1 MRILYGVTGEGMGH
15 AIRSRVLLEHLV
27 AQGHD
32 VAVVASGK
40 ALRFLERRFDNVHPI
55 HGLHMIFDGNRVDVK
70 KTLLSNLV
78 NGLRGIPR
86 NVAKYFDLLRDFR
99 PEVAIS
105 DFESWAYLYGQSHRL
120 PILSIDNMQILD
132 RCAVPDVVKTGCEAM
147 FEMTRTFIASKLPA
161 CRDYFITTFFRPPLR
176 KERTHL
182 FPPILRPEILSAAP
196 TRGDH
201 LVVYQSAEGHD
212 ELTEILQHTDV
223 ECRLYGELRRDREE
237 VFGNVRRMPF
247 SEDAFIHDLASCRGV
262 IAGGGFTLMGEAL
275 YLGKPMLS
283 IPIEGQVE
291 QLLNARYLEL
301 EGYGRHALHLDGRV
315 LRDFVDALPEL
326 EDNAASYRQQGNR
339 EILDGL
345 DGWLDRA
352 AAGLA

>member
-15 AIRSRVLLEHLV
+15 AIRSRVVVEHLI
-27 AQGHD
+27 AQGHE

-40 ALRFLERRFDNVHPI
+40 ALRFLEKRFDDVRAI

-86 NVAKYFDLLRDFR
+86 NVAAYFDLLSGFD

-105 DFESWAYLYGQSHRL
+105 DFESWAYLYGQAHRL

-132 RCAVPDVVKTGCEAM
+132 RCTLPEVVTNGCGPM
-147 FEMTRTFIASKLPA
+147 FEMTRAFIASKLPA

-176 KERTHL
+176 KDRTHL
-182 FPPILRPEILSAAP
+182 FPPILRPEILEAQP

-201 LVVYQSAEGHD
+201 LVVYQSAEGHA
-212 ELTEILQHTDV
+212 ELASVLQHAGL
-223 ECRLYGELRRDREE
+223 ECRLYGDLKLEREE
-237 VFGNVRRMPF
+237 VVGNVRRMPF
-247 SEDAFIHDLASCRGV
+247 SEDAFVSDLASCRGV
-262 IAGGGFTLMGEAL
+262 VAGGGFTLMGEAL

-301 EGYGRHALHLDGRV
+301 EEYGRWSPRLDGAT
-315 LRDFVDALPEL
+315 LREFVSALPEL
-326 EDNAASYRQQGNR
+326 EDNAASYRQRGNE
-339 EILDGL
+339 EIFDGL